1 MMDGEDELAQIR
13 AKRMA
18 EMRGAPASSG
28 SSALPAGLVP
38 SQGPKGQGGDDSE
51 KLAQM
56 EEMRRTMLVQ
66 LLDNSARER
75 LARISMVK
83 QEKARAV
90 EDLLIRMVTANH
102 KDGKRNTKP
111 RIHSKQQAQSGQLR
125 GKINENMLIDLLGQL
140 NEQQQAKVESKIK
153 ITRRNVADSD
163 DDEDLLAGL

>member
-1 MMDGEDELAQIR
+1 MMDGDDELAQIR

-38 SQGPKGQGGDDSE
+38 SHGPKGQGDDAE
-51 KLAQM
+51 KMAQM

-90 EDLLIRMVTANH
+90 EDLLIRM
-102 KDGKRNTKP
+102 
-111 RIHSKQQAQSGQLR
+111 AQSGQLR